1 MLMNKT
7 WMAVLLAL
15 ACAACAQLPG
25 EARGA
30 GSRHTHRFTQ
40 PPEKAAQCFARN
52 AEEHS
57 SALVAEVLARG
68 SGQWEVV
75 VRVKNGVLY
84 AGARLE
90 RAGTG
95 SSGAVTLMVTTT
107 GRRDELLRELV
118 EGC

>member
-1 MLMNKT
+1 MTKT
-7 WMAVLLAL
+7 WLAILLSVT
-15 ACAACAQLPG
+15 CAACTQLSK

-68 SGQWEVV
+68 SGEWEVV
-75 VRVKNGVLY
+75 VRVKNGVPY
-84 AGARLE
+84 GGVRLE
-90 RAGTG
+90 RAGSG
-95 SSGAVTLMVTTT
+95 SSGVVTLMVTTT
-107 GRRDELLRELV
+107 GRRDDLLRELV
-118 EGC
+118 DGC